1 MTNSPEWYE
10 LVAKAFTR
18 RDRALAGIK
27 RWQEALAEAEME
39 IADLTATTAELVQV
53 NGPEQVQE

>member
-1 MTNSPEWYE
+1 MTNSPQWYE
-10 LVAKAFTR
+10 VMAKTLAR
-18 RDRALAGIK
+18 RDRALAAIE
-27 RWQEALAEAEME
+27 RWQGILKEAEAE